1 LLLLL
6 ADAVGV
12 VVRWRV
18 DLKSAGEELEES
30 LSMTVVELIFAAAAA
45 AVTSASRVSTL
56 PLLSLSDDNDD

>member
-1 LLLLL
+1 MLC
-6 ADAVGV
+6 V

-45 AVTSASRVSTL
+45 VTSASRVSTL

>member
-1 LLLLL
+1 MLLC
-6 ADAVGV
+6 V

-45 AVTSASRVSTL
+45 AAVTSASRVSTL

>member
-1 LLLLL
+1 M
-6 ADAVGV
+6 
-12 VVRWRV
+12 

-30 LSMTVVELIFAAAAA
+30 LSMAVVELIFAAAAAAA

>member
-1 LLLLL
+1 MLLFDGGQL
-6 ADAVGV
+6 
-12 VVRWRV
+12 
-18 DLKSAGEELEES
+18 LEES